1 MFGGSWVFV
10 YKQVDEGWRDRY
22 RQHGEI
28 HSWFSM
34 SHATEKLSK
43 KSTLLKT
50 SDRPES
56 LNCNFYKDLL
66 TNAKLNEKRY
76 WYELK

>member
-1 MFGGSWVFV
+1 
-10 YKQVDEGWRDRY
+10 
-22 RQHGEI
+22 
-28 HSWFSM
+28 M

-76 WYELK
+76 